1 MDFLKTTLDHTLM
14 GLCHDTT
21 ASYDELTRRIGLF
34 RDINPLGPDVSIQMH
49 TYIFSTADGRLPLSA
64 VSHLKNMV
72 SRVVRLMDIGTAV
85 NQILS
90 TLQDNM
96 SELNQIRSI
105 LSGVPVDEL
114 PVFPAND
121 YTDRVT
127 RTRKLLDAVRV
138 SLTPD
143 GNAESEPPATTVD
156 VVNIFDHN
164 RFFFTGVY
172 PQPLALKDLGSV
184 MGHLIKSRFSE
195 HDIAAFVSSR
205 RMDEII
211 ATIECVVKFYT
222 GLLEQLERT
231 ISFAKSMFDS
241 YSVASTAPIVAAP
254 TPANSLARS
263 TRNFDH
269 VQVEPGMLNALET
282 PSTSSSAGAGAGN
295 DDSDDESSEPGR
307 KRKRTYRKRLPIPL
321 GKEPEGATVMSPKG
335 VKLYP
340 KPHVLT
346 MSGAL
351 LHVIEHYKVKDING
365 KLAGLIGRLPPT
377 NIVRVRLEEFFQ
389 ADMRDRYLPA
399 LAKILVNYSH
409 DMKVKRVVD
418 TEPKHQEYLR
428 LLYLEEHQRVSN
440 GGERPPFEE
449 LVGSKPDMTPLDTM
463 FTLEELQEN
472 LLSLM

>member
-1 MDFLKTTLDHTLM
+1 MDFLKPTLDHTLM

-72 SRVVRLMDIGTAV
+72 SRVVRLVDIGTAV

-121 YTDRVT
+121 YSDRVA
-127 RTRKLLDAVRV
+127 RTCKLLDAVRV

-184 MGHLIKSRFSE
+184 IGHLIKSRFSE
-195 HDIAAFVSSR
+195 HDIAEFVSSR

-211 ATIECVVKFYT
+211 ATIECVGRFYS
-222 GLLEQLERT
+222 GLLEQLERA

-241 YSVASTAPIVAAP
+241 YSVSSTAPIVSTH
-254 TPANSLARS
+254 TPSNSLARS

-269 VQVEPGMLNALET
+269 VQVEPGMLKALET
-282 PSTSSSAGAGAGN
+282 PSAGAGATD
-295 DDSDDESSEPGR
+295 DDSDDESSEPGK
-307 KRKRTYRKRLPIPL
+307 KRKRTYRKRLPPPL
-321 GKEPEGATVMSPKG
+321 GKEPEGATTVSPKG
-335 VKLYP
+335 IKLYP

-351 LHVIEHYKVKDING
+351 MHVIDHYKVKGVSSNM
-365 KLAGLIGRLPPT
+365 AGLIGRLPPT

-440 GGERPPFEE
+440 GGARPSFEE
-449 LVGSKPDMTPLDTM
+449 LIESKPDMTPLDTM

-472 LLSLM
+472 LLSLV